1 MRPLLSR
8 PYHLHSSARHHARVA
23 LYFGGFVFLFLL
35 IFKPFGLMHLG
46 ERLPMLAMGYGAVC
60 TGVMLLLNVGVPRLL
75 PYWFSDA
82 GWTVGRELIWS
93 AVNVALIGLGNA
105 LYTAGIG
112 LAPWSFATI
121 GNFTLF
127 TIAVGLFPIALSVVL
142 NEARL
147 YRDYARRS
155 AHINK
160 ELERQEEAPV
170 PPDAPTDRIRIPS
183 EGHTEDL
190 ELDADAL
197 CFIRTADNYIEVYH
211 RSGKSVER
219 SVLRGSLKAVEDAL
233 AGNERFMRC
242 HKSHLVDLRKVQ
254 HVSGNAQGLKLHVE
268 GIEDPIPVSR
278 QLTSLVR
285 ARLAVRP

>member
-8 PYHLHSSARHHARVA
+8 PYHLHTSARYHARAA
-23 LYFGGFVFLFLL
+23 LYFGGFVFLFLQV
-35 IFKPFGLMHLG
+35 FKPFGLVHLS
-46 ERLPMLAMGYGAVC
+46 ERLPMLTMGYGAVC
-60 TGVMLLLNVGVPRLL
+60 TGVMLLLNLGVPRLL
-75 PYWFSDA
+75 PDWFSDA
-82 GWTVGRELIWS
+82 GWTVRRELIWS

-127 TIAVGLFPIALSVVL
+127 TVSVGLFPIALSVVL

-147 YRDYARRS
+147 YREYARRS

-160 ELERQEEAPV
+160 ELEEQEETPL
-170 PPDAPTDRIRIPS
+170 PPEATGDRIRIPS
-183 EGHTEDL
+183 EGLTEDL

-197 CFIRTADNYIEVYH
+197 YFIRTADNYIEVYH
-211 RSGKSVER
+211 RSGKSMER
-219 SVLRGSLKAVEDAL
+219 SVLRGSLKAVEEAL

>member
-8 PYHLHSSARHHARVA
+8 PYHLHTSARHHARVA

-35 IFKPFGLMHLG
+35 IFKPFGLLHLG

-75 PYWFSDA
+75 PHWFSDA

-147 YRDYARRS
+147 YREYARRS
-155 AHINK
+155 AGINK
-160 ELERQEEAPV
+160 ELEQREEAPD
-170 PPDAPTDRIRIPS
+170 PPPTTADRIRIPT
-183 EGHTEDL
+183 EGNAEDL
-190 ELDADAL
+190 ELDAEAL
-197 CFIRTADNYIEVYH
+197 CFIRSADNYIEVHH
-211 RSGKSVER
+211 RSGRAVER
-219 SVLRGSLKAVEDAL
+219 TVLRGSLKAVEEAL
-233 AGNERFMRC
+233 AGNDRFLRC
-242 HKSHLVDLRKVQ
+242 HKSHLADLRKVQ
-254 HVSGNAQGLKLHVE
+254 RVSGNAQGLKLHLD
-268 GIEDPIPVSR
+268 GIEEPVPVSR